1 MKTLREQV
9 NAGDI
14 KIPLSDEDID
24 FWDKNT
30 QNIAPIKK

>member
-1 MKTLREQV
+1 MSK
-9 NAGDI
+9 I
-14 KIPLSDEDID
+14 KRVGETIRRTIANID